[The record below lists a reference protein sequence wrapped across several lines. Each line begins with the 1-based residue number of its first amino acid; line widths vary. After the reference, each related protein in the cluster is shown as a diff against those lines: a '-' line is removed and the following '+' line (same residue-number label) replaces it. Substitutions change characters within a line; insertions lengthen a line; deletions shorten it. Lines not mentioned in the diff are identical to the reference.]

1 MSALDPAKL
10 KVVENKADIVMDDPK
25 PGQVK
30 KHLKSGDRVSY
41 IGTDNKYR
49 SGGFVLSIAEDGS
62 SFVISGGNLKWSLRT
77 DKVSRLFIMQKE

>member
-1 MSALDPAKL
+1 MSALDPVKL
-10 KVVENKADIVMDDPK
+10 KVVEDKADIVMDDPK

-30 KHLKSGDRVSY
+30 KHLKQGDRVSY

-49 SGGFVLSIAEDGS
+49 SGGFVLSIVEDGS

-77 DKVSRLFIMQKE
+77 DKVRRLFIVQKE